1 MKTFFYSKRTI
12 QLSNLTNIQRQ
23 RWSQELQWQ
32 LPVVS
37 SLLCH
42 TQLLLKAWRTLHNQ
56 SKQPNLQSLVDEP
69 QRTQMSKQTVE
80 CCKHLHSKQTVNIIK
95 IKLIIVFHSK
105 NFKGGRPCINLLIL
119 IVIII
124 STFYSHRFAFTH
136 MTLYFSSLLT
146 SLSPCLPNHLYARSN
161 PCRIFSLVLLLLF
174 NYIFLLLTST
184 PALFSSISSTSL
196 FSILFFTI
204 SSLCFIHSL
213 LSYLSLQ
220 SHSPSRSICSFS
232 LLFVPRT

>member
-1 MKTFFYSKRTI
+1 MHKPSHPHRYHHIDILFSPF
-12 QLSNLTNIQRQ
+12 
-23 RWSQELQWQ
+23 
-32 LPVVS
+32 
-37 SLLCH
+37 C
-42 TQLLLKAWRTLHNQ
+42 
-56 SKQPNLQSLVDEP
+56 
-69 QRTQMSKQTVE
+69 
-80 CCKHLHSKQTVNIIK
+80 
-95 IKLIIVFHSK
+95 FHSYD
-105 NFKGGRPCINLLIL
+105 LIFFL
-119 IVIII
+119 SPYI
-124 STFYSHRFAFTH
+124 
-136 MTLYFSSLLT
+136 